1 MDIAKLY
8 LDQATEQLQQEIKK
22 KRGSSSSQLIHNRKG
37 RERKQIKKLVAG
49 NEITL
54 CSQRGHL
61 L

>member
-22 KRGSSSSQLIHNRKG
+22 KRGSSSQLIHNRKG
-37 RERKQIKKLVAG
+37 RERKQIKKLVSG
-49 NEITL
+49 NEIRL